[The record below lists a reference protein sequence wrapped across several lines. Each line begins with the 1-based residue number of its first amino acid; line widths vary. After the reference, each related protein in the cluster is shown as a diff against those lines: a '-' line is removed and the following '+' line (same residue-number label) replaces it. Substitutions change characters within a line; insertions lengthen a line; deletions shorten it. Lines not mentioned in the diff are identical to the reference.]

1 MIATTAL
8 VVVADGTSAHLYKNV
23 GHETIS
29 LELLETVTPHSLTHD
44 EGLAGIAP
52 VEQSPQER
60 GESTFVTQLVHKLN
74 AMALSHK
81 LPDQVAIIADPSSLG
96 QMRPL
101 YHGELKKRI
110 VTELAKTM
118 VKSSPQDLA
127 TALTKT

>member
-1 MIATTAL
+1 MLATTAL

-44 EGLAGIAP
+44 EGLGGNAP
-52 VEQSPQER
+52 VEQSPHER
-60 GESTFVTQLVHKLN
+60 GEAAFITQLVHKLN
-74 AMALSHK
+74 AMALANA
-81 LPDQVAIIADPSSLG
+81 LPEQVAIIADPNSLG

-101 YHGELKKRI
+101 YHGALKQRI

-118 VKSSPQDLA
+118 VKSSPHDLA
-127 TALTKT
+127 AALSKS